1 MSRTGLVLVLCV
13 VALAT
18 LGAWAAYD
26 GYAQGHGPSAGG
38 TSLAADQAPEPTT
51 PASEPTGC
59 GAACGKHG
67 EAQCGK
73 QCGPDGEGGCGAGHG
88 EAQRGKHG
96 GRGRE
101 GGCGGGHGGNG
112 GGCPRA
118 D

>member
-1 MSRTGLVLVLCV
+1 MSRTGLVLVLGV

-26 GYAQGHGPSAGG
+26 GYAQGQGPSAGG
-38 TSLAADQAPEPTT
+38 TSLAADQAPEPTK

-59 GAACGKHG
+59 GAACG